1 MVEVDLL
8 LKDNFSVTA
17 GHKYE
22 ICNAEYYLE
31 SHGLVVEN
39 QDHSR
44 ESYHCDRMESRF
56 FIKNPHE
63 LIWPYRFLKNL

>member
-1 MVEVDLL
+1 MVVVDLL
-8 LKDNFSVTA
+8 LKDNFSMTA

-31 SHGLVVEN
+31 SHSLVVEN

-44 ESYHCDRMESRF
+44 ESYHFDGMEIRF
-56 FIKNPHE
+56 FIRNPHG